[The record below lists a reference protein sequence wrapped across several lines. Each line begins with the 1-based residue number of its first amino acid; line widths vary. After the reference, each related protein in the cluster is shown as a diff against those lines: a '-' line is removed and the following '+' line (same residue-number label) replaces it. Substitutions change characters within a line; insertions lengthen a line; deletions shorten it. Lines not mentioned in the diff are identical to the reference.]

1 MKITYYGHS
10 SFGIE
15 INEGILLVDPFI
27 SGNTLVKAIT
37 LDAGKDLMLLAIGES
52 ITI

>member
-10 SFGIE
+10 CFGIE
-15 INEGILLVDPFI
+15 IYEVILLVDPFK
-27 SGNTLVKAIT
+27 SGNTLADDIV
-37 LDAGKDLMLLAIGES
+37 LDTSKDLMLFAIGES